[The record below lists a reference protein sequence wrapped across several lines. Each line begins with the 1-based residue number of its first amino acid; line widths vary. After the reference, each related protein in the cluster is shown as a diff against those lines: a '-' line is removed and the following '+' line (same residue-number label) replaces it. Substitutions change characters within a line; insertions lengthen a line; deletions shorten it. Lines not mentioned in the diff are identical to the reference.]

1 MTETQEYRSFYCAAV
16 QKVSDECDIW
26 PLLMK
31 PTATEPV
38 SQPIKKI
45 SENNGQEL
53 PNEQC
58 LKAAKE
64 KLENSIAERDR
75 LLAEPE
81 VGQEFV
87 R

>member
-1 MTETQEYRSFYCAAV
+1 MTETQENRSVYCAAV

-31 PTATEPV
+31 PAATEPV
-38 SQPIKKI
+38 SRPVKKV
-45 SENNGQEL
+45 SENNEQEFS
-53 PNEQC
+53 NEES
-58 LKAAKE
+58 LKAANE
-64 KLENSIAERDR
+64 RREMAIAERER